1 MSVAAD
7 KPGPHSSLGGLSRRS
22 RDRHSSLRLGSRH
35 SPLAFSAA
43 RFLLLAALLGAPLA
57 FGAVQPW
64 AWASLAFVALL
75 ALLLWAAGN
84 ILQGELRIA
93 WSPLYVPAAL
103 FFLLAAVQYAGRLT
117 FDPMA
122 TREALV
128 KLAAYLIFFF
138 LAAQLFQVSGVR
150 RQVSGTNSSLITHHS
165 SLLLV
170 ISVYAFALGLFAMVQ
185 FFTSRGLI
193 YWTISPRWGGWV
205 VGPYVNHNHYAGLM
219 EMLIPL
225 AAAYVLWLPKSNPRR
240 PLFGFAVVVLIAS
253 LLLSGSRG
261 GFLALLAEIL
271 VFSAILFLAR
281 GPRSQVVAAATPMSG
296 NSALGDLHSTH
307 YSSLVTRHSSLRLA
321 VALALLAAA
330 LLFFYIEPGYISRR
344 LATVFGVGVSY
355 EEMIAD
361 RKEAALGALRMFR
374 AHPWLGTGLGSHEIV
389 APRYRRTPSDLL
401 WDHAHNDYAE
411 ALAETGLV
419 GALLVLCALVVFF
432 WSLVTRHSSLLSDS
446 ALITRHSSLNFS
458 GTWLRLGAA
467 LGCIGLLV
475 HSFSDFNL
483 RIPANAAWFAFCA
496 GVAVTPAALPSL
508 AEPVPRDIA
517 HVSQTV

>member
-35 SPLAFSAA
+35 SPLVFSAA
-43 RFLLLAALLGAPLA
+43 RCLLLAALLGAPLA

-84 ILQGELRIA
+84 ILRGELRVL
-93 WSPLYVPAAL
+93 WPPLYVPAAL
-103 FFLLAAVQYAGRLT
+103 FLLLAAVQYGGGFSL
-117 FDPMA
+117 DPVA

-150 RQVSGTNSSLITHHS
+150 YQVSGPNSSLITHHS
-165 SLLLV
+165 SLFFL
-170 ISVYAFALGLFAMVQ
+170 ITVYAFALGLFAILQ

-193 YWTISPRWGGWV
+193 YWTIKPRWGGWV

-225 AAAYVLWLPKSNPRR
+225 AAMYALSRPVERARR
-240 PLFGFAVVVLIAS
+240 ALLGFAVALPIAS

-261 GFLALLAEIL
+261 GFLALLVEVIVLAVI
-271 VFSAILFLAR
+271 VLFAG
-281 GPRSQVVAAATPMSG
+281 GPRFQVPGSRSG
-296 NSALGDLHSTH
+296 NLKLETWNLKLGLP
-307 YSSLVTRHSSLRLA
+307 
-321 VALALLAAA
+321 LALLAAA
-330 LLFFYIEPGYISRR
+330 LLFFWMDPGNISRR
-344 LATVFGVGVSY
+344 LATVFGIGVSY
-355 EEMIAD
+355 DELIGD
-361 RKEAALGALRMFR
+361 RKEASLSALRIFG
-374 AHPWLGTGLGSHEIV
+374 AHVFLGTGLGSYEIV
-389 APRYRRTPSDLL
+389 APRYRRAPSDVL
-401 WDHAHNDYAE
+401 WDHAHNDYAQ
-411 ALAETGLV
+411 ALAETGLP
-419 GALLVLCALVVFF
+419 GALLIL
-432 WSLVTRHSSLLSDS
+432 WSLVLFFNSAFRIHHSS
-446 ALITRHSSLNFS
+446 LITRHSSLEPRTLDL
-458 GTWLRLGAA
+458 GPWTLDPLRLGAA

-483 RIPANAAWFAFCA
+483 HIPANAAWFAFCA
-496 GVAVTPAALPSL
+496 GL
-508 AEPVPRDIA
+508 AMARGEGSCV
-517 HVSQTV
+517 

>member
-1 MSVAAD
+1 MSVAAG
-7 KPGPHSSLGGLSRRS
+7 KPGPHSSLIT
-22 RDRHSSLRLGSRH
+22 DNSSLRLGSRH

-64 AWASLAFVALL
+64 AWASLALVALL

-103 FFLLAAVQYAGRLT
+103 FFLLAAIQHAGRLT

-150 RQVSGTNSSLITHHS
+150 RQVSGPDSSLITHHS

-170 ISVYAFALGLFAMVQ
+170 ITVYAFALGLFAMVQ

-205 VGPYVNHNHYAGLM
+205 FGPYVNHNHYAGLM

-281 GPRSQVVAAATPMSG
+281 GPRSSPRRLPGPMSG

-307 YSSLVTRHSSLRLA
+307 YSSLVTRHSSPRLA
-321 VALALLAAA
+321 VALALLSAA
-330 LLFFYIEPGYISRR
+330 LLFLYIEPGYISRR

-355 EEMIAD
+355 DEMIGD
-361 RKEAALGALRMFR
+361 RKEAALAGLRMFR
-374 AHPWLGTGLGSHEIV
+374 AHPWLGTGLGSYEIV
-389 APRYRRTPSDLL
+389 APRYRRTPSDVL

-411 ALAETGLV
+411 ALAETGLI
-419 GALLVLCALVVFF
+419 GALLILS
-432 WSLVTRHSSLLSDS
+432 SLVLFFNS
-446 ALITRHSSLNFS
+446 AIRNPRPVPAQS
-458 GTWLRLGAA
+458 GSAIGSTLDPLRLGAT

-496 GVAVTPAALPSL
+496 ALAVTPAALLSSP
-508 AEPVPRDIA
+508 AEPVPREIA

>member
-1 MSVAAD
+1 MSVAAG

-103 FFLLAAVQYAGRLT
+103 FLLLAAVQYAGRLT

-205 VGPYVNHNHYAGLM
+205 FGPYVNHNHYAGLM

-281 GPRSQVVAAATPMSG
+281 GPRSQVPGPMSG
-296 NSALGDLHSTH
+296 NSALGDLSRRSRDPHSTH
-307 YSSLVTRHSSLRLA
+307 YSSLVTRHSSPRLA
-321 VALALLAAA
+321 VALALLSAA
-330 LLFFYIEPGYISRR
+330 LLFLYIEPGHISRR

-355 EEMIAD
+355 DEMIGD
-361 RKEAALGALRMFR
+361 RKEAALAGLRMFR
-374 AHPWLGTGLGSHEIV
+374 AHPWLGTGLGSYEIV

-496 GVAVTPAALPSL
+496 GL
-508 AEPVPRDIA
+508 AMARGEGSCI
-517 HVSQTV
+517 

>member
-1 MSVAAD
+1 MSVAAG
-7 KPGPHSSLGGLSRRS
+7 KPGPHSSLVGLSRRS

-43 RFLLLAALLGAPLA
+43 RYLLLAALLGAPLA

-64 AWASLAFVALL
+64 AWASLAFAALL

-93 WSPLYVPAAL
+93 WSPLYVPAAV

-117 FDPMA
+117 LDPMA

-205 VGPYVNHNHYAGLM
+205 FGPYVNHNHYAGLM

-261 GFLALLAEIL
+261 GFLALLAEIV
-271 VFSAILFLAR
+271 VFTAILWSSIR
-281 GPRSQVVAAATPMSG
+281 
-296 NSALGDLHSTH
+296 NSHLTH
-307 YSSLVTRHSSLRLA
+307 YSSLVTRHSSPRLA
-321 VALALLAAA
+321 VALALLSAA
-330 LLFFYIEPGYISRR
+330 LLFLYIEPGYISRR

-355 EEMIAD
+355 EEMIGD
-361 RKEAALGALRMFR
+361 RREAALGALRMFR

-446 ALITRHSSLNFS
+446 ALITRHSSLEPWTLD
-458 GTWLRLGAA
+458 GLRLGAA

-483 RIPANAAWFAFCA
+483 RIPANAVWFAFCA
-496 GVAVTPAALPSL
+496 GVAVASAASPSL

>member
-1 MSVAAD
+1 MSVAAG
-7 KPGPHSSLGGLSRRS
+7 KPDPHSSLGALSRRS
-22 RDRHSSLRLGSRH
+22 RDRHSSLPFGSDR

-43 RFLLLAALLGAPLA
+43 RFLLLAALLAAPLA

-64 AWASLAFVALL
+64 AWASLAFAALL

-117 FDPMA
+117 LDPMA

-150 RQVSGTNSSLITHHS
+150 CQVSGPGSSLITHHS

-205 VGPYVNHNHYAGLM
+205 CGPYVNHNHYAGLM

-261 GFLALLAEIL
+261 GFLALLAEIV
-271 VFSAILFLAR
+271 VFTAILWSSIR
-281 GPRSQVVAAATPMSG
+281 
-296 NSALGDLHSTH
+296 NSHLTH
-307 YSSLVTRHSSLRLA
+307 YSSLVTRHSSPRLA
-321 VALALLAAA
+321 VALALLSAA
-330 LLFFYIEPGYISRR
+330 LLFLYIEPGHISRR

-355 EEMIAD
+355 DEMLAD
-361 RKEAALGALRMFR
+361 RKEAALAGLRMFR
-374 AHPWLGTGLGSHEIV
+374 AHPWLGTGLGSYEIV

-446 ALITRHSSLNFS
+446 SLVTRHSSLEPRPLD
-458 GTWLRLGAA
+458 GLRLGAT

-496 GVAVTPAALPSL
+496 GLAVTPAALLSSP
-508 AEPVPRDIA
+508 AEAVPRDIA

>member
-1 MSVAAD
+1 MSVSAD
-7 KPGPHSSLGGLSRRS
+7 KPGPHSALRTPHCALRS
-22 RDRHSSLRLGSRH
+22 GR

-43 RFLLLAALLGAPLA
+43 RFLLLAALLAAPLA

-64 AWASLAFVALL
+64 AWASLAFAALL

-84 ILQGELRIA
+84 ILQGELRMV

-103 FFLLAAVQYAGRLT
+103 FLLLAAVQHAGRFT

-138 LAAQLFQVSGVR
+138 LTAQLFQVSGVR
-150 RQVSGTNSSLITHHS
+150 YQVSGRNSSLITHHS

-170 ISVYAFALGLFAMVQ
+170 ITVYAFALGLFAMVQ
-185 FFTSRGLI
+185 FFTSHGLI

-205 VGPYVNHNHYAGLM
+205 FGPYVNHNHYAGLM

-261 GFLALLAEIL
+261 GFLALLAEIV
-271 VFSAILFLAR
+271 VFAVLLFTWGSR
-281 GPRSQVVAAATPMSG
+281 FQVPGSRSG
-296 NSALGDLHSTH
+296 NFALGTPHSAF
-307 YSSLVTRHSSLRLA
+307 RIPHSSLRLA

-330 LLFFYIEPGYISRR
+330 LLFLYIEPGHISRR

-355 EEMIAD
+355 DEMLAD
-361 RKEAALGALRMFR
+361 RKEAALAGLRMFR
-374 AHPWLGTGLGSHEIV
+374 AHPWLGTGLGSYEIV

-419 GALLVLCALVVFF
+419 GALLILWTAVIWFVGAFRFSVALPTAY
-432 WSLVTRHSSLLSDS
+432 SLQPAARYAPDTWHLTPD
-446 ALITRHSSLNFS
+446 
-458 GTWLRLGAA
+458 TWLRLGAA

-496 GVAVTPAALPSL
+496 GL
-508 AEPVPRDIA
+508 AIA
-517 HVSQTV
+517 RGEGS